1 MSFRLALVI
10 GVIGLVAAST
20 VFAAEAPA
28 EKPAPIT
35 VVGIVLVVKDANGM
49 PLSVKL
55 AAKDIIYSVVLNKE
69 GLKLADFDGKEA
81 EVQGIVMM
89 KDNESWITVLSS
101 KQAEKP
107 KT

>member
-1 MSFRLALVI
+1 MSLRLALVI

-28 EKPAPIT
+28 EKPAKVT
-35 VVGIVLVVKDANGM
+35 EAGTVLVVKDANSM

-55 AAKDIIYSVVLNKE
+55 AAKDVVYSVVLDKE

-81 EVQGIVMM
+81 EVKGIVTM
-89 KDNESWITVLSS
+89 KDNEGWLTVLSS
-101 KQAEKP
+101 KEAEKP